1 MEKIY
6 PKHSLGVIELNKS
19 TLFLS
24 SILIFGIYH
33 AEVCGKTD
41 VPPSFEEFFTEGGYK
56 TVEDALDNFEQ
67 HYKQKPNLPLRV
79 SPISFTHQ
87 FGIFHDLDGDF
98 NDFFE
103 VKYINDQIPENH
115 YKIYVR
121 SKKYKIEFD
130 DKYVLKVYKL
140 NNGNDALYMEPN
152 FPFKM
157 LAFEN
162 GNWQYVLH
170 IDNRVDEVTPEILV
184 QIANSINYDTEN

>member
-1 MEKIY
+1 M
-6 PKHSLGVIELNKS
+6 NKS

-79 SPISFTHQ
+79 PPISFTHQ

-103 VKYINDQIPENH
+103 VVYCII
-115 YKIYVR
+115 
-121 SKKYKIEFD
+121 
-130 DKYVLKVYKL
+130 KVQTSAT
-140 NNGNDALYMEPN
+140 NLY
-152 FPFKM
+152 
-157 LAFEN
+157 
-162 GNWQYVLH
+162 
-170 IDNRVDEVTPEILV
+170 RV
-184 QIANSINYDTEN
+184 

>member
-1 MEKIY
+1 MRCRENSKNIGWQ
-6 PKHSLGVIELNKS
+6 HSVFFIA
-19 TLFLS
+19 
-24 SILIFGIYH
+24 ILCIFILQN
-33 AEVCGKTD
+33 T
-41 VPPSFEEFFTEGGYK
+41 
-56 TVEDALDNFEQ
+56 
-67 HYKQKPNLPLRV
+67 
-79 SPISFTHQ
+79 
-87 FGIFHDLDGDF
+87 
-98 NDFFE
+98 E